1 MGDKSIIFS
10 LSLGSLY
17 MLWWS
22 EELVL
27 FWAKLET
34 IGNPDFLNC
43 VFIVCL
49 LACFKVTNLVFLT
62 GNDVA
67 LHRAWCL
74 CVCLPLIGVNA
85 ETYLLTAVSL
95 HVDGD
100 DVARAH
106 YLFVC
111 THTIS
116 LFLEESGL
124 PKLDGPAF
132 LAYSFFLLLII
143 SKGYWKTYVI
153 WLHRKDTLT
162 IIFLFIVGLVI
173 S

>member
-1 MGDKSIIFS
+1 M
-10 LSLGSLY
+10 
-17 MLWWS
+17 M
-22 EELVL
+22 
-27 FWAKLET
+27 
-34 IGNPDFLNC
+34 
-43 VFIVCL
+43 
-49 LACFKVTNLVFLT
+49 
-62 GNDVA
+62 VA

-74 CVCLPLIGVNA
+74 CVCLPLICVNA

-116 LFLEESGL
+116 LFLEESSL

-143 SKGYWKTYVI
+143 SKGY
-153 WLHRKDTLT
+153 
-162 IIFLFIVGLVI
+162 
-173 S
+173 